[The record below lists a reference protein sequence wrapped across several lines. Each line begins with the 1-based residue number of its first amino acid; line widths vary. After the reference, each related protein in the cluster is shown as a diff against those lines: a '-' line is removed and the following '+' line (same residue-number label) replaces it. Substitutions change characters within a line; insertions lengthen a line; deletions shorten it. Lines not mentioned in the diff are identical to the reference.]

1 MLGISAHCI
10 ETVSALTEGINP
22 DFFHLGHDYFL
33 SICSPRYKPFFWRTL
48 VHCGYK
54 MASLMAQVT
63 MLLSA
68 TNSMGT
74 DDLNNPTNDDLNKMK
89 VLGSMLICFPFSLR
103 FLTAE
108 TEKTSRVQV
117 HPLQTLYNSL

>member
-10 ETVSALTEGINP
+10 ETVSALTEVINP
-22 DFFHLGHDYFL
+22 DFFHLGRDYFL
-33 SICSPRYKPFFWRTL
+33 YICSPRYKPFFWSTL

-63 MLLSA
+63 VLLSA
-68 TNSMGT
+68 T

-89 VLGSMLICFPFSLR
+89 VLGSMFICFPFSLR

-108 TEKTSRVQV
+108 TEKTSRVRM
-117 HPLQTLYNSL
+117 HPLLTLYNSL